1 MTNITTGLT
10 NQIRDMATELDE
22 GETVKPI
29 VMHDA
34 FRQVIEIN
42 KETSFVEAATGT
54 VTIVTQG

>member
-1 MTNITTGLT
+1 
-10 NQIRDMATELDE
+10 MATELDK

-29 VMHDA
+29 VMHDT